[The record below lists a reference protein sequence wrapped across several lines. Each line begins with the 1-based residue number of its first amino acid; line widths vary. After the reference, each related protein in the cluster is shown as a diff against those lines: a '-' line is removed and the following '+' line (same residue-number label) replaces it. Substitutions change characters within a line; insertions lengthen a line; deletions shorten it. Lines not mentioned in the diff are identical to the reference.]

1 MQELSYNSK
10 LILGIDHG
18 YGNMKT
24 AHRVFPAS
32 VEPEVQLGAVS
43 LEYKGKEYG
52 IGGGH
57 KEFQV
62 EKTHDDDYWIL
73 TLAAIAEELKFRGK
87 NEATI
92 HLAVGVPLFWVKEQK
107 ESFREYL
114 LREKEVD
121 FHYNGERYHVNIAD
135 ATVHP
140 QGYAAYIT
148 QEGNIQGNTV
158 LADIGNGTMNVAFMQ
173 NGKPLSGKIY
183 TEQFGVY
190 QCMKKARN
198 EVMRTCQCEV
208 PDHIIEEVFR
218 KGTADIPER
227 YIQAISQ
234 VASDYTKQVF
244 SKLREYGY
252 HSDLMKLYVI
262 GGGGCLI
269 RNFAEY
275 DMDRVVIIKDIC
287 ATAKGYEAL
296 ALQTLKR
303 TQVRGKA
310 S

>member
-1 MQELSYNSK
+1 
-10 LILGIDHG
+10 
-18 YGNMKT
+18 
-24 AHRVFPAS
+24 
-32 VEPEVQLGAVS
+32 
-43 LEYKGKEYG
+43 
-52 IGGGH
+52 
-57 KEFQV
+57 
-62 EKTHDDDYWIL
+62 
-73 TLAAIAEELKFRGK
+73 
-87 NEATI
+87 
-92 HLAVGVPLFWVKEQK
+92 
-107 ESFREYL
+107 
-114 LREKEVD
+114 
-121 FHYNGERYHVNIAD
+121 
-135 ATVHP
+135 
-140 QGYAAYIT
+140 
-148 QEGNIQGNTV
+148 
-158 LADIGNGTMNVAFMQ
+158 
-173 NGKPLSGKIY
+173 
-183 TEQFGVY
+183 
-190 QCMKKARN
+190 MKKARN

-218 KGTADIPER
+218 KGNADIPER

-275 DMDRVVIIKDIC
+275 DRDRVVIIKDIC